1 MRRILNLLMLLTA
14 TIILGASLAA
24 AAPIGPDE
32 INVTGSSR
40 RASTGPKELPAL
52 AGNVTELSISA
63 VAVTNIWQ
71 GYYGNI
77 TGTIVLDNANN
88 KTMYSWNDMSP
99 SGEIYAVRTSN
110 SVNWASIS
118 CANTTHIAEEE
129 AALNIQPNEKDG
141 IDETFNQT
149 VATDFYVGTTHITS
163 CDHAQY
169 LYENDAPATS
179 NNFLELLLHDG
190 NYVIYTALINQDK
203 LGFDG
208 ATHDFQLMVP
218 EDGHN
223 GDTSATMYYFYVE
236 LN

>member
-1 MRRILNLLMLLTA
+1 LRRELFALMLL
-14 TIILGASLAA
+14 ILVVAGASLAA
-24 AAPIGPDE
+24 ADPIGPDE
-32 INVTGSSR
+32 INATSSSR
-40 RASTGPKELPAL
+40 RENSGPKSVPAL

-63 VAVTNIWQ
+63 IAVTDVWQ

-88 KTMYSWNDMSP
+88 KTMYAWQDMSP

-110 SVNWASIS
+110 SVNWAAVD
-118 CANTTHIAEEE
+118 CANSTHITSEE
-129 AALNIQPNEKDG
+129 AALNIQPSEKDG
-141 IDETFNQT
+141 IDETFNET
-149 VATDFYVGTTHITS
+149 VATDFYVGTKHITS
-163 CDHAQY
+163 CSHGQY
-169 LYENDAPATS
+169 LYENDAPASS

-190 NYVIYTALINQDK
+190 TYMIYTALINQDK

-223 GDTSATMYYFYVE
+223 GDTSATLYYFYVE